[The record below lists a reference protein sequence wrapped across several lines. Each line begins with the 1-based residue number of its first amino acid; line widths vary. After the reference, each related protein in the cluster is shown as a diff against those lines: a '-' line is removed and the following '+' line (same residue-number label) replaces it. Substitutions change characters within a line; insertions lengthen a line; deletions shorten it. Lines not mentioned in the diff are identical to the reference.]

1 MLVEAPPTT
10 RILVVEDEEVIRD
23 LLMMVFE
30 REGLEA
36 TCAGTTAEALS
47 RLDDCPTH
55 ITLDLHLP
63 DGRGTEVLQEVRT
76 RGLPARVA
84 VTTGT
89 IDPALLRIVSD
100 LHPDRI
106 FQKPFRTSVLVK

>member
-30 REGLEA
+30 REGFEVVS
-36 TCAGTTAEALS
+36 AGTTAEALG
-47 RLDDCPTH
+47 RLADAPTH

-63 DGRGTEVLQEVRT
+63 DGRGTEILQAVRT

-89 IDPALLRIVSD
+89 IDTSLLRVVSQ
-100 LHPDRI
+100 LRPDRT
-106 FQKPFRTSVLVK
+106 F